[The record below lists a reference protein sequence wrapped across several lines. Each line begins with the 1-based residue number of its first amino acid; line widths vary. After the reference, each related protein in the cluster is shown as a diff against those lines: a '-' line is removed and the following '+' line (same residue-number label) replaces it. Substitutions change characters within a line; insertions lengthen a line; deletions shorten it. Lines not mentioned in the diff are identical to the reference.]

1 MKTLFRIGHPLTGIV
16 GDWRSVVGKITE
28 EYLNALDGDRRFR
41 WGEKEAMHF
50 LRSWME
56 YEFMTIDRK
65 NELYHV
71 ASVQHAAEERAK
83 ARRTRDE
90 VIQYEKCMTCEAWV
104 PYVGDPPMLE
114 CCCCGGHVFRMTWSM
129 HLDGEEL
136 ERSNEEIEQRVYEFE
151 ARHNLD
157 HTMEHAQGFG
167 LLERGLMPEPDP
179 EEVVMGEV
187 ECP

>member
-1 MKTLFRIGHPLTGIV
+1 MKIIYKIGHPLTGIV
-16 GDWRSVVGKITE
+16 GDWRSVIGMITE
-28 EYLNALDGDRRFR
+28 KYLEALEGFGWPPRRR
-41 WGEKEAMHF
+41 AEAMHF
-50 LRSWME
+50 LHSWME
-56 YEFMTIDRK
+56 HEFMTIDRK

-83 ARRTRDE
+83 AKRIQDD
-90 VIQYEKCMTCEAWV
+90 VIQFEKCLTCDAWT

-114 CCCCGGHVFRMTWSM
+114 CSCCGGHIFRMTWSM

-136 ERSNEEIEQRVYEFE
+136 ERSNEEIEQRVYGFE

-157 HTMEHAQGFG
+157 HTTEHAQGFG

-179 EEVVMGEV
+179 EGFMGET
-187 ECP
+187 ECQ